1 MSKDDNKPE
10 GGVHFGEFPHP
21 PKNISITIY
30 GLEQWKNGIVSGD
43 EVRVDILQKGKCV
56 HSEVFSG
63 KASAPFTRTVSISA
77 SLDDLVV
84 VHNRPDLPTLKVS
97 AEFADTVLV
106 EHGQVFIKQ
115 AFLKDGI
122 GNVFGPMNIGIAD
135 AESELSEKMRKLI
148 DDAVSEGIRNSL
160 RPGGLLHGR

>member
-1 MSKDDNKPE
+1 MSNDDHKPD
-10 GGVHFGEFPHP
+10 GRLPFGYSPDSL
-21 PKNISITIY
+21 KNINITIY
-30 GLEQWKNGIVSGD
+30 GLEQWKDGIVSGA
-43 EVRVDILQKGKCV
+43 EVRIDILQKGKCI

-97 AEFADTVLV
+97 AEFSDAVLV
-106 EHGQVFIKQ
+106 ERGQVFIKQ
-115 AFLKDGI
+115 AFIKD
-122 GNVFGPMNIGIAD
+122 GIAD
-135 AESELSEKMRKLI
+135 AESKLSEKMRKLI